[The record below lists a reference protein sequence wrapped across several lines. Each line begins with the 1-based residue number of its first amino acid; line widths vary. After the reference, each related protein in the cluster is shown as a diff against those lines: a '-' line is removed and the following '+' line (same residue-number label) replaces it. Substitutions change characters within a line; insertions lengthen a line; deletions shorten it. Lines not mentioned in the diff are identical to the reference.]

1 MQPTSRM
8 ASYVLHLHTDM
19 TLQLFL
25 TVNEGFGVV
34 GADVV
39 LLLDPGL
46 FFDEGAI
53 VLLAALSL
61 LGEYRAHAELE
72 QRLSVRQRR
81 HPRLHRRRRV
91 GQRRRRRLH
100 RRRRQGT
107 GSPLGLD
114 H

>member
-1 MQPTSRM
+1 MLPTSRM

-46 FFDEGAI
+46 FFNEGAI
-53 VLLAALSL
+53 VLLAALSF

-81 HPRLHRRRRV
+81 HPRRV
-91 GQRRRRRLH
+91 GKRRRRRLH